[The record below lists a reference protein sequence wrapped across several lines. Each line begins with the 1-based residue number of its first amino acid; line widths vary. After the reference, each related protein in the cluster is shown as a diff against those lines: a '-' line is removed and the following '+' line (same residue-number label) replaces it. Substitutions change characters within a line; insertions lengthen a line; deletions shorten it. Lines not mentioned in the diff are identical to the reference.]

1 VNNEVI
7 KNEERDEIG
16 EMLRGLKRVEA
27 PANFDFG
34 LKAKIA
40 NSRPA
45 AKNGGVS
52 RFALYAVPAVLVLM
66 VGAVLVLNSL
76 YFAGERNVA
85 DIAPVTETKSTEQ
98 PQTPPEERPGQTIA
112 VVDSDAAGARPTIK
126 TRPKTTENKPRKVS
140 NDPPGGSYDAARRL
154 QEPIYPIGLNPNN
167 GSEIGVKDL
176 FGFLGIDAAFDGKK
190 WTDTQIFGFIFTL
203 YLAGLDTVTSNLG
216 MHIHHLATHA
226 DDQETMRT
234 NSYMGNVVAIE
245 ELMRAFAI
253 VSISRFC
260 VKETELAGVKMM
272 PGDAVICSTPLAAR
286 DPEAYD
292 DPNTVKL
299 DRRVNHLT
307 LGHSDHRCLGRH
319 LARRELQIAHDEFI
333 KSIPSFKIEPGF
345 KVPFFLSSMMHIEE
359 LPLTWS

>member
-167 GSEIGVKDL
+167 GGEIGVKDV

-190 WTDTQIFGFIFTL
+190 WTVN
-203 YLAGLDTVTSNLG
+203 A
-216 MHIHHLATHA
+216 
-226 DDQETMRT
+226 
-234 NSYMGNVVAIE
+234 
-245 ELMRAFAI
+245 
-253 VSISRFC
+253 
-260 VKETELAGVKMM
+260 VKEKSIGDRIGVK
-272 PGDAVICSTPLAAR
+272 PGDQPDAIDGRAISEMSKFKTPFSAKTLTITR
-286 DPEAYD
+286 DGKQI
-292 DPNTVKL
+292 TV
-299 DRRVNHLT
+299 
-307 LGHSDHRCLGRH
+307 
-319 LARRELQIAHDEFI
+319 
-333 KSIPSFKIEPGF
+333 SFK
-345 KVPFFLSSMMHIEE
+345 
-359 LPLTWS
+359 